1 MVTTCQKNIPSI
13 SCIVSLYHAKS
24 NRSINLSAFGGCFH
38 LAQSHAFFIHP
49 VSEAEG
55 ATSPGGERAALNL
68 SCLDLTDVIKAW
80 VAGGDSGARDV
91 VWKEPIELTALTCAG
106 GGLSAKWVI
115 ALRRPT
121 ASKSAAAAAAMLAR
135 HSVSDT
141 VCAACYDAVSIGASM
156 PSIRVVSQTLGEI
169 IDVAL
174 KPLAKG
180 LSMRVPVI
188 DSERLAFPSSKQAVG
203 NDDAD
208 VSKVV
213 PMVHVW
219 SVGKSVF
226 VLTKHG
232 DVYQCSLAGSAVGA
246 SAAHVVGCTSLPLPS
261 ILLKTTTSSST
272 TSTAGVAVPAPA
284 SSDAGIRGVLSS
296 VSLDTEAAAVAVAVA
311 EGVKTSSST
320 GFKSHAAVTETAEGS
335 GTVSQENS
343 SASSAE
349 VTQSATPSVA
359 APVPQTTSSG
369 SAVALAA
376 GASGAATGGNPL
388 ARGSRWRKKSVA
400 ESDSMVQEAAVAAA
414 IASASS
420 LVHEQAAVEVHG
432 TDPENI
438 AEH

>member
-1 MVTTCQKNIPSI
+1 
-13 SCIVSLYHAKS
+13 
-24 NRSINLSAFGGCFH
+24 
-38 LAQSHAFFIHP
+38 
-49 VSEAEG
+49 
-55 ATSPGGERAALNL
+55 
-68 SCLDLTDVIKAW
+68 
-80 VAGGDSGARDV
+80 
-91 VWKEPIELTALTCAG
+91 
-106 GGLSAKWVI
+106 
-115 ALRRPT
+115 
-121 ASKSAAAAAAMLAR
+121 
-135 HSVSDT
+135 
-141 VCAACYDAVSIGASM
+141 M

-284 SSDAGIRGVLSS
+284 SSDAGIRGVPSS
-296 VSLDTEAAAVAVAVA
+296 VSLDTEATAVAVA

-320 GFKSHAAVTETAEGS
+320 GFKSHAAVPETAEGS